1 MLPKTRNFY
10 FIVFLL
16 LASFYSGRTDA
27 SQSIAV
33 DPAGKFV
40 LFTAPTA
47 TCSQQILQYLALDSS
62 GNSIGTP
69 TVLTPCGFLSA
80 DIEGIDVSKQPRTSN
95 YWISFGGSLAT
106 DSRYL
111 MAIDQ
116 QGNILVAPTAV
127 LSSAQVGST
136 TGATAI
142 AAKRRRII
150 YWTLGAN
157 GDLYRAK

>member
-1 MLPKTRNFY
+1 MRSKTSRLY
-10 FIVFLL
+10 FIGILL
-16 LASFYSGRTDA
+16 LASFYSSRLYA

-62 GNSIGTP
+62 GNSVGTP
-69 TVLTPCGFLSA
+69 TILVPCGFLTA
-80 DIEGIDVSKQPRTSN
+80 DIDGIDVSKQPKSLN

-116 QGNILVAPTAV
+116 QGN
-127 LSSAQVGST
+127 
-136 TGATAI
+136 
-142 AAKRRRII
+142 
-150 YWTLGAN
+150 
-157 GDLYRAK
+157 